1 MEWNATED
9 LNQGVLQEV
18 VVEGLAGQVDT
29 GTMLSGGNSSTSGLL
44 PQEMTFSE
52 DTLVSVITYPC
63 LFVVAAA
70 GNLTVFITLLRTKGF
85 KSRVNVF
92 IMHLAIADLIVAFI
106 FMPLET
112 IWHATVSW
120 DAGDV
125 ACRICMFF
133 RAFGFYLS
141 SFLLVTI
148 SLDRYI
154 SIVHPLARYSSRRRT
169 KWMLGSAWVLSFL
182 CSLPQVGTVL
192 CLSLIHI

>member
-1 MEWNATED
+1 MNIMMDMT
-9 LNQGVLQEV
+9 
-18 VVEGLAGQVDT
+18 
-29 GTMLSGGNSSTSGLL
+29 NSSTQQQGAPPL
-44 PQEMTFSE
+44 PQEMTFSD

-63 LFVVAAA
+63 LFVIAAA

-120 DAGDV
+120 EAGDV
-125 ACRICMFF
+125 ACRISMFF

-154 SIVHPLARYSSRRRT
+154 SIVHPLARYGSRDRAR
-169 KWMLGSAWVLSFL
+169 WLLGSAWVLSFL
-182 CSLPQVGTVL
+182 CSLPQSSFSELVTEAAEVL
-192 CLSLIHI
+192 YLALLSGPASGPCPS